1 MTSIK
6 DTWLSWYKDRR
17 VEDGVVNF
25 AELLRKAKSRKVLDL
40 GTGTGRHTVYLASLG
55 FDMYGF
61 DWSENAI
68 AITKEELLKNRLS
81 ASLKVWDMN
90 RIPLPYGD
98 EFFDAI
104 LAVRVLHHTYM
115 HTIEQIVSEIVRMT
129 RVGGYLYLEVPTY
142 EEVIKQKLEGVKSDE
157 REPGTF
163 IPLAGEEV
171 GVPHHHFKLNE
182 LLTVFAQFKL
192 LTLEDKGGHYC
203 FTGVR
208 M

>member
-6 DTWLSWYKDRR
+6 DTWLNWYKDGR
-17 VEDGVVNF
+17 VEDGVVTF
-25 AELLRKAKSRKVLDL
+25 AELIRKTDARKVLDF

-55 FDMYGF
+55 FNMYGF
-61 DWSENAI
+61 DWSQNAI
-68 AITKEELLKNRLS
+68 AITKEELSKKRLS
-81 ASLKVWDMN
+81 ANLKVWDMN
-90 RIPLPYGD
+90 QTPLPYGD

-104 LAVRVLHHTYM
+104 LAVRVLHHTYIQA
-115 HTIEQIVSEIVRMT
+115 IERVVSEIVRVA

-142 EEVIKQKLEGVKSDE
+142 DEAIKQKLESAKSE
-157 REPGTF
+157 EPEPGTF

-192 LTLEDKGGHYC
+192 LTLEEKDGHYC

>member
-6 DTWLSWYKDRR
+6 DTWLNWYKDGR
-17 VEDGVVNF
+17 VEDGVVTF
-25 AELLRKAKSRKVLDL
+25 AELIRKANARKVLDF

-55 FDMYGF
+55 FNMYGF
-61 DWSENAI
+61 DWSQNAI
-68 AITKEELLKNRLS
+68 AITKEELSKKRLS
-81 ASLKVWDMN
+81 ANLKVWDMN
-90 RIPLPYGD
+90 QTPLPYDD

-104 LAVRVLHHTYM
+104 VAVRVLHHTYIQA
-115 HTIEQIVSEIVRMT
+115 IERVVSEIVRVA

-142 EEVIKQKLEGVKSDE
+142 DEAIRQKLESAKSE
-157 REPGTF
+157 EPEPGTF
-163 IPLAGEEV
+163 IPLAGDEV

-192 LTLEDKGGHYC
+192 LTLEEKDGHYC

>member
-6 DTWLSWYKDRR
+6 DTWLNWYKDGR
-17 VEDGVVNF
+17 VEDGVVTF
-25 AELLRKAKSRKVLDL
+25 AELIRKTDARKVLDF

-55 FDMYGF
+55 FNMYGF
-61 DWSENAI
+61 DWSQNAI
-68 AITKEELLKNRLS
+68 AITKEELSKKRLS
-81 ASLKVWDMN
+81 ANLKVWDMN
-90 RIPLPYGD
+90 QTPLPYGD

-104 LAVRVLHHTYM
+104 LAVRVLHHTYIQA
-115 HTIEQIVSEIVRMT
+115 IERIVSEIVRVA

-142 EEVIKQKLEGVKSDE
+142 DEAIKQKLESAKSE
-157 REPGTF
+157 EPEPGTF

-192 LTLEDKGGHYC
+192 LTLEEKDGHYC

>member
-6 DTWLSWYKDRR
+6 DTWLNWYKDRR
-17 VEDGVVNF
+17 VEDGVVTF
-25 AELLRKAKSRKVLDL
+25 ADLLRKANARNVLDF
-40 GTGTGRHTVYLASLG
+40 GTGTGRHTVYLTSLG
-55 FDMYGF
+55 FNVYGF

-68 AITKEELLKNRLS
+68 TITKEELSKKQLS
-81 ASLKVWDMN
+81 ADLRVWDMN
-90 RIPLPYGD
+90 HNPLPYND

-115 HTIEQIVSEIVRMT
+115 HKIERIVSEILRVT

-142 EEVIKQKLEGVKSDE
+142 EKAIKQRLDGAKSE
-157 REPGTF
+157 EPEPGTF
-163 IPLAGEEV
+163 IPTAGDEA

-192 LTLEDKGGHYC
+192 LTLEEKDGHYC

-208 M
+208 V